1 VNKNAALSAMLGGW
15 QANALFVRY
24 SGQPF
29 SVGASSTSLNASG
42 NTQRADQVKP
52 EVEILGGHGPGQSY
66 FDPLAFANVTQA
78 RFGTAG
84 FNTLR
89 GPGTANLDFSI
100 FRNFRIAERVK
111 LQFRGEAFNLTNSPH
126 FGTPGSSVANLSLNP
141 DGSVKSLGSYTI
153 ISSTTGVGRE
163 GIDQRALRFG
173 IRVSF

>member
-1 VNKNAALSAMLGGW
+1 M
-15 QANALFVRY
+15 
-24 SGQPF
+24 
-29 SVGASSTSLNASG
+29 NASG
-42 NTQRADQVKP
+42 NTQRADQIKP

-89 GPGTANLDFSI
+89 GPGTANVDFSI
-100 FRNFRIAERVK
+100 FRTFRLAERLN

-126 FGTPGSSVANLSLNP
+126 FANPGASVANLSLNP

-153 ISSTTGVGRE
+153 ISGTTGVGRE

-173 IRVSF
+173 VR